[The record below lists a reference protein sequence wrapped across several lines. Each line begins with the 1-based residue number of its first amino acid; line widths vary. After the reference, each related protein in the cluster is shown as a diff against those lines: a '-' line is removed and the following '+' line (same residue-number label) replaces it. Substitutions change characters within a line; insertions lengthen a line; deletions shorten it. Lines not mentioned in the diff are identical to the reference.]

1 MAIDNFLGL
10 NTARQSSAVSWVFM
24 VPGMKCATVQVQG
37 WYTAR
42 LCCAGVYTNTRSSFF
57 TSLIFTLGSNSHSIL
72 RSTQGSLCCFW
83 SAAWPLSLFA
93 KPVDTHVLIPLLP
106 GPSSLSGLQRA
117 SASHGILWDMASRNC
132 EFHKQRREYYFW
144 ALYNFCN
151 KKHLNPSYQ
160 QHLHLQKLSSSS
172 HIS

>member
-10 NTARQSSAVSWVFM
+10 NSARQSSAVIWVFM
-24 VPGMKCATVQVQG
+24 VPGMKRATVQVQG
-37 WYTAR
+37 GYTAR
-42 LCCAGVYTNTRSSFF
+42 LCCAGVYTNTQSSFF
-57 TSLIFTLGSNSHSIL
+57 TSLIFTLGSNSHSVL

-83 SAAWPLSLFA
+83 SAVWPLSLFA
-93 KPVDTHVLIPLLP
+93 KPIDTHVLTPLLP

-144 ALYNFCN
+144 AL
-151 KKHLNPSYQ
+151 
-160 QHLHLQKLSSSS
+160 
-172 HIS
+172 